1 MSQVNFSTS
10 VITSDG
16 AALLEQAKKTNDKV
30 VLLKALSIEK
40 SLDRNKAA
48 NVHFNDV
55 KQMYREQNIEESNV
69 ATYFDE
75 TIGDESLSTVSV
87 NVLIAGEMSFSP
99 KGFIILANLSSNVD
113 EETFES
119 TSDLVA
125 FAVLCDDNII
135 LNENVEFTLPV
146 SSQYLQQTAESP
158 INKLFEKFQNSLDVY
173 EINSDD
179 EVQSGG
185 LRAVLRKENCS
196 DVTFEGDKFPVA
208 AFMEGDNLSIV
219 TGNGTKYTISGATII
234 KSTVM
239 LPEVKRDTWYWMK
252 QGPVNFDIVTNK
264 PGNGEYFMYGT
275 NLNYIPYNENL
286 IYNIYIPESKKDDDG
301 DYEITHTSGSGSVL
315 KLNRTNATIE
325 LVLPA
330 GFVGTYATCEDS
342 RVTNTVVYNESDKKF
357 NAFKITI
364 DEIDYYFILDMSNY
378 WIGWIRDLSAYGYHI
393 VNKEPVPVLAD
404 DL

>member
-1 MSQVNFSTS
+1 MSNIQFKTN

-30 VLLKALSIEK
+30 ILLKALSIEK
-40 SLDRNKAA
+40 TFDRNEAA
-48 NVHFNDV
+48 NVHFSDV

-75 TIGDESLSTVSV
+75 TIGDDSLSTVSV
-87 NVLIAGEMSFSP
+87 NVLIDGEMSFSP
-99 KGFIILANLSSNVD
+99 KGFIILANLASNVD

-119 TSDLVA
+119 TSEPVA

-135 LNENVEFTLPV
+135 LNENVEFTFTLPV

-158 INKLFEKFQNSLDVY
+158 INKSFEQFKTSLDVY

-179 EVQSGG
+179 EVQTGG
-185 LRAVLRKENCS
+185 LRAVLRKENCY
-196 DVTFEGDKFPVA
+196 DATFEGDKIPVA
-208 AFMEGDNLSIV
+208 AFMEGENLSIV

-239 LPEVKRDTWYWMK
+239 LPEVKRETWYWSD
-252 QGPVNFDIVTNK
+252 QGIPTVDSVTNT
-264 PGNGEYFMYGT
+264 PGNGKYFMYGT
-275 NLNYIPYNENL
+275 DLKKIPYNENL
-286 IYNIYIPESKKDDDG
+286 KYNIYIPNSKNDADG
-301 DYEITHTSGSGSVL
+301 DYEITHTTGSGSVL
-315 KLNRTNATIE
+315 QMNRTNATIR
-325 LVLPA
+325 LVIPA
-330 GFVGTYATCEDS
+330 GFVGTYATCNDS

-378 WIGWIRDLSAYGYHI
+378 WLGWISDLSAYGYHI
-393 VNKEPVPVLAD
+393 VSETPESAD
-404 DL
+404 YM